1 MNQNQ
6 PPALQQQQQEEKK
19 EEEKGGMFSFLG
31 FGGRRRTKRLNK
43 SKSKSKK
50 RLNKSNKR
58 LKKRSKKSKMNKK
71 YNTDLIITALIYFP
85 LQQLKTSCEINHS
98 YNGIIT
104 GKTNFKH
111 KKQESIF
118 HLR

>member
-1 MNQNQ
+1 MNQ
-6 PPALQQQQQEEKK
+6 PPPPAPQGAPQEKEEAEA

-31 FGGRRRTKRLNK
+31 FGGRRTKRLNK

-71 YNTDLIITALIYFP
+71 YKGGSLLGGKFTNIDGR
-85 LQQLKTSCEINHS
+85 QLFTNPVG
-98 YNGIIT
+98 GIA
-104 GKTNFKH
+104 
-111 KKQESIF
+111 
-118 HLR
+118 

>member
-71 YNTDLIITALIYFP
+71 YKGGSLLGGKFTNIDGR
-85 LQQLKTSCEINHS
+85 QLFTNPVG
-98 YNGIIT
+98 GIA
-104 GKTNFKH
+104 
-111 KKQESIF
+111 
-118 HLR
+118 

>member
-6 PPALQQQQQEEKK
+6 PPALQQQPEEK
-19 EEEKGGMFSFLG
+19 KGGMFSFLG

-58 LKKRSKKSKMNKK
+58 LNKSNKRLKKRSKKSKMNKK
-71 YNTDLIITALIYFP
+71 YKGGSLLGGKFTNIDGR
-85 LQQLKTSCEINHS
+85 QLFTNPVG
-98 YNGIIT
+98 GIA
-104 GKTNFKH
+104 
-111 KKQESIF
+111 
-118 HLR
+118 

>member
-19 EEEKGGMFSFLG
+19 EEGMFSFLG
-31 FGGRRRTKRLNK
+31 FGGRRRTKRLN
-43 SKSKSKK
+43 KSKSKK

-71 YNTDLIITALIYFP
+71 YKGGSLLGGKFTNIDGR
-85 LQQLKTSCEINHS
+85 QLFTNPVG
-98 YNGIIT
+98 GIA
-104 GKTNFKH
+104 
-111 KKQESIF
+111 
-118 HLR
+118 